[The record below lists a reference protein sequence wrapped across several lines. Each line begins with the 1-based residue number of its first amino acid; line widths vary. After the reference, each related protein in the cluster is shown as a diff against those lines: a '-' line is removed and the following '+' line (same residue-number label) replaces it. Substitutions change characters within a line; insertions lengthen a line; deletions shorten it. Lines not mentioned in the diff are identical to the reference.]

1 MTTPIRTSL
10 IAFSGMLLAALF
22 THSLPA
28 TENGGSVYPVG
39 AETVLPGLTPAA
51 GQTDLYEFTAFYQ
64 ANGLM
69 NAQGKTELPRFNLG
83 IEAAAL
89 KLAHG
94 WGIKFLGG
102 NLVSTLAV
110 PWEFVTLT
118 TPAGTLQKTGIGNS
132 AIGAAY
138 LAYHNGNL
146 AWWYGMDTWTP
157 GFAYA
162 KGSPLNIGEHYWAST
177 PTGAFTWLPDQSR
190 AEISSRFSYFF
201 NYQDA
206 ATQYHSGNEFIWEFD
221 TMRAIKRISVGVNG
235 YFYKQT
241 TGDTLAGL
249 PMNHGNFGRDM
260 AIGPELRG
268 ALGKFPLIVK
278 YQRDTLVEN
287 KPRGNM
293 FWFQM
298 GVPLGH
304 PQEK

>member
-1 MTTPIRTSL
+1 MHKPTAMASAL
-10 IAFSGMLLAALF
+10 LLALSC
-22 THSLPA
+22 SLSLSA

-39 AETVLPGLTPAA
+39 AETVLPGLTPQA
-51 GQTDLYEFTAFYQ
+51 GQTELYEFTAFYQ

-69 NAQGKTELPRFNLG
+69 NSQGKNELPGFHLG
-83 IEAAAL
+83 MEAAAI

-94 WGIKFLGG
+94 WGARFLGG
-102 NLVSTLAV
+102 HLVSTVAV
-110 PWEFVTLT
+110 PWEFLTLR
-118 TPAGTLQKTGIGNS
+118 TPGATVRKTGIGNS
-132 AIGAAY
+132 DIGAAY
-138 LAYHNGNL
+138 VAYHKANL
-146 AWWYGMDTWTP
+146 SWWYGIDTWTP
-157 GFAYA
+157 GFGYT

-177 PTGAFTWLPDQSR
+177 PLGAFSWLPDQGR
-190 AEISSRFSYFF
+190 TEISSRFSYFF
-201 NYQDA
+201 NYKDP

-221 TMRAIKRISVGVNG
+221 SLRAIKRISVGVNG
-235 YFYKQT
+235 YLYKQT

-249 PMNHGNFGRDM
+249 LMNDGNFGRDF

-268 ALGKFPLIVK
+268 SLGPFALIVK

-304 PQEK
+304 PHEK

>member
-1 MTTPIRTSL
+1 
-10 IAFSGMLLAALF
+10 
-22 THSLPA
+22 
-28 TENGGSVYPVG
+28 
-39 AETVLPGLTPAA
+39 
-51 GQTDLYEFTAFYQ
+51 
-64 ANGLM
+64 M
-69 NAQGKTELPRFNLG
+69 NAQGKTELPRFHLG

-89 KLAHG
+89 KLAHC

-118 TPAGTLQKTGIGNS
+118 TLAGALHKTGIGNS

-138 LAYHNGNL
+138 LAYHKGNL

-157 GFAYA
+157 GFGYT
-162 KGSPLNIGEHYWAST
+162 KGSPLNVGEHYWAST
-177 PTGAFTWLPDQSR
+177 PTGAFTWLPDHSR
-190 AEISSRFSYFF
+190 TEISSRFSYFF
-201 NYQDA
+201 NHKDA

-249 PMNHGNFGRDM
+249 PMNDGNFGRDVT
-260 AIGPELRG
+260 IGPELRG

-287 KPRGNM
+287 KPRGNT